1 MDLVHYLILVAG
13 GFAGGFINILIGGGG
28 LIILPV
34 YMGAGLSASM
44 ANGTNRVNLFMQY
57 IIATIK
63 FSRNGKMPWKLV
75 ITLGIPTA
83 IGTIVGALL
92 ATNISNEILHLVLLG
107 IIIFSI
113 VYISLN
119 KNMKMSKCNCPS
131 VDTPVKVDWLTWAMF
146 LIAGVYAGF
155 ISVAIGMIWFALCN
169 WRLKLGYVRITAI
182 RIFLGLVISS
192 IALTIFAISGK
203 INLIDGLVLGIG
215 SSSGAYLASVVALKL
230 NKKLIKIIMLA
241 ILALAGCYML
251 FFQILHWM

>member
-1 MDLVHYLILVAG
+1 MDIVHYLILIAG
-13 GFAGGFINILIGGGG
+13 GLGGGFINILIGGGG

-44 ANGTNRVNLFMQY
+44 ANGTNRINLLMQY

-75 ITLGIPTA
+75 LVLGVPTA
-83 IGTIVGALL
+83 IGTVGGAML
-92 ATNISNEILHLVLLG
+92 ATNISNTILHFVLLG

-113 VYISLN
+113 IYISLN
-119 KNMKMSKCNCPS
+119 KNMKSNKRNCTP
-131 VDTPVKVDWLTWAMF
+131 VDTPVKVNWLTWGMF
-146 LIAGVYAGF
+146 LVAGVYAGF

-192 IALTIFAISGK
+192 IALTVFAISGK
-203 INLIDGLVLGIG
+203 IDLVDGLVLGIG
-215 SSSGAYLASVVALKL
+215 SSTGAYIASILAMRL
-230 NKKLIKIIMLA
+230 NKRIIRIIMLI

-251 FFQILHWM
+251 FFKILHCL

>member
-1 MDLVHYLILVAG
+1 MDFVHYLILVAG
-13 GFAGGFINILIGGGG
+13 GIGGGFINILIGGGG

-44 ANGTNRVNLFMQY
+44 ANGTNRVNLLMQY

-75 ITLGIPTA
+75 TILGIPTA
-83 IGTIVGALL
+83 IGTIGGALL
-92 ATNISNEILHLVLLG
+92 ATNISNMVLHFVLLG

-113 VYISLN
+113 IYISLN
-119 KNMKMSKCNCPS
+119 KNMKSAKSNCPP
-131 VDTPVKVDWLTWAMF
+131 VDTPVKVDWLTWGMF
-146 LIAGVYAGF
+146 LVAGVYAGF

-169 WRLKLGYVRITAI
+169 WRLKLGYIRITAI
-182 RIFLGLVISS
+182 RIFLGLVISA

-203 INLIDGLVLGIG
+203 INLVDGLVLGVG
-215 SSSGAYLASVVALKL
+215 SSTGAYIASVLAMKL
-230 NKKLIKIIMLA
+230 NKKVIRIIMLI

-251 FFQILHWM
+251 FFQILHWL